1 MFRSFVVD
9 VVVVVVVVVVA
20 VVVVV
25 VAVDGNVLAA
35 EITAASVESDGVVL
49 KIEAIGFDQRERERE
64 RDDCKKKRTK
74 LLFGVTDEK

>member
-9 VVVVVVVVVVA
+9 VVVVVVVVVAV

-64 RDDCKKKRTK
+64 REMIVKRSERNYF
-74 LLFGVTDEK
+74 LE